1 MRHLWAGAA
10 LALGLSFNVAQAADK
25 DLVIFDWAGYE
36 DENFYLSYIEKH
48 GDKPTYSFFSDEEE
62 AFNKIRAG
70 FKADMAHPCSQSV
83 IKWREAGMIEPFDT
97 SRMPNWKDIS
107 FGDAEG
113 FTVNGQVYVVPVDW
127 GSTGLTYRTDKVS
140 EADAATLQ
148 SFADPKYK
156 GRISLPDNVDD
167 AYALG
172 YLAIG
177 ITDWNKGTDADFK
190 AASAFLRKVHANVR
204 TYWADGAE
212 LSQLMSSGEVL
223 ILSLIHI

>member
-36 DENFYLSYIEKH
+36 DENFYLSYIDKH

-107 FGDAEG
+107 FG
-113 FTVNGQVYVVPVDW
+113 V
-127 GSTGLTYRTDKVS
+127 
-140 EADAATLQ
+140 
-148 SFADPKYK
+148 
-156 GRISLPDNVDD
+156 
-167 AYALG
+167 
-172 YLAIG
+172 
-177 ITDWNKGTDADFK
+177 
-190 AASAFLRKVHANVR
+190 
-204 TYWADGAE
+204 
-212 LSQLMSSGEVL
+212 LSQ
-223 ILSLIHI
+223 